1 MLLGE
6 VSEFCL
12 GGWPRPLSGFSRETE
27 PTECTL
33 YAHNLL
39 RETEDERQIYFKKLA
54 HAVVGAEKSKA
65 AKHVVG

>member
-1 MLLGE
+1 MHT
-6 VSEFCL
+6 V
-12 GGWPRPLSGFSRETE
+12 
-27 PTECTL
+27 